1 MRFVSAILLGLL
13 AAGCAAPSQKP
24 MTVSARQTS
33 SEAQKQRETYTEA
46 YVADLRRVRKVHWEL
61 ATKAVA
67 LCPRK
72 AAALGAEILTKPKG
86 ELGLAMEKL
95 YGVGDEPTVLF
106 VLEGGPAE
114 SAGLKPRDRVVSI
127 DGISAGEAKAIAD
140 RLRTVRDGAMV
151 SLPVVARRGSATL
164 VLAVTPVQACD
175 YPVALDDQQAVNAHT
190 DGERI
195 LIARGMVSFARTD
208 EELALVIAHEMA
220 HNTMHHIYAKWRNAT
235 GGIVAD
241 IALKFLARGLYQG
254 SMLTQA
260 ASHAYSP
267 EFEAEAD
274 YVSLYMLASTGYAID
289 DAPKFWRR
297 MAAAN
302 PASIADSHTSSHP
315 STAYRIVALEEAVM
329 EIQAKRQ
336 AGVALLPQKKDG
348 KDGSGW
354 KVPSHESRKGEANC
368 FLEPDGRCSR

>member
-1 MRFVSAILLGLL
+1 MRFVSAILLVLL
-13 AAGCAAPSQKP
+13 AAGCAAPSLKP

-33 SEAQKQRETYTEA
+33 SEAQKQREIYTED
-46 YVADLRRVRKVHWEL
+46 YVADLKRVRKVHWKL

-86 ELGLAMEKL
+86 ELGPAMEKL

-114 SAGLKPRDRVVSI
+114 SAGLKPRDRVISI
-127 DGISAGEAKAIAD
+127 DGIPAGQAKAIAD
-140 RLRTVRDGAMV
+140 RLRTASDGAPV
-151 SLPVVARRGSATL
+151 SLPVVARRGSDTL
-164 VLAVTPVQACD
+164 VLAVTPLPACD
-175 YPVALDDQQAVNAHT
+175 YPVAVDEQQSVNAYT

-195 LIARGMVSFARTD
+195 LVARGMVSFARTD

-220 HNTMHHIYAKWRNAT
+220 HNTMHHIYAKRRNES
-235 GGIVAD
+235 GGMLAD

-274 YVSLYMLASTGYAID
+274 YVGLYMLASTGYAID

-297 MAAAN
+297 MAATN

-315 STAYRIVALEEAVM
+315 STAYRMAALEEAVK
-329 EIQAKRQ
+329 EIQAKRRV
-336 AGVALLPQKKDG
+336 GVALLPQKKDG

-354 KVPSHESRKGEANC
+354 KVPSHASRKGEANC